1 MICLTVNKSLCLDK
15 DGSEWRNDSS
25 GNENAQTD
33 PEAPNSDPQMNTS
46 TGSPPRDKE
55 ANDRRSKLFRAVS
68 NTPSNAAAAAA
79 GNNSSTMANSNVS
92 AQAIMSSGKKKQS
105 LSLSAEPPKS
115 VLDTCLSPTNVEP
128 RKSLLDQLTRTFS
141 TEEAILP
148 DVLAIV
154 GPPEPF
160 SGFLTQR
167 LAPLLAAT
175 FRPIFSPHNTAEV
188 KVVLQALMNK
198 IHK

>member
-1 MICLTVNKSLCLDK
+1 MSPQSLIISVIVIINNLICNKKLKISNPWYTDK
-15 DGSEWRNDSS
+15 GSEWKNDSS
-25 GNENAQTD
+25 GNENAHTD
-33 PEAPNSDPQMNTS
+33 PEAPNSDPQQNN
-46 TGSPPRDKE
+46 TGSPPRDKD
-55 ANDRRSKLFRAVS
+55 ASAVNDRRSKLFRATS
-68 NTPSNAAAAAA
+68 NTPSS
-79 GNNSSTMANSNVS
+79 G
-92 AQAIMSSGKKKQS
+92 GKKKQS
-105 LSLSAEPPKS
+105 LTLSADPSKS

-141 TEEAILP
+141 TEEAVLP
-148 DVLAIV
+148 DVVSIV

-188 KVVLQALMNK
+188 KAVLQALMNK